1 MRRLLLLAFVFAL
14 VALAPAH
21 ADPGDYMPPVDG
33 PVVDPFRPP
42 TEPWGPGNRGI
53 DYAPAPGTPV
63 RAAAA
68 GVVTFAGQV
77 GGALHVVIR
86 HADGIRT
93 SYSFLATIAVAAG
106 DTVEQGR
113 IVGTAGPDLHFGA
126 RVGDRY
132 LDPATLFGSTGPP
145 EVHLVPD
152 DMVPDDMAPGA
163 ADDRAAL
170 ATIAAARAGDPATFA
185 DAPAAEPGAGR
196 PPSDVADAL
205 SRLTAAW
212 R

>member
-1 MRRLLLLAFVFAL
+1 MRRLLLLAFVFAF

-21 ADPGDYMPPVDG
+21 ADPGDYVPPVDG

-77 GGALHVVIR
+77 GGALHVVIG

-106 DTVEQGR
+106 DTVEQGQV
-113 IVGTAGPDLHFGA
+113 VGTAGSDLHFGA

-152 DMVPDDMAPGA
+152 DLAPDD

-170 ATIAAARAGDPATFA
+170 ATISAARAGEIVTFA
-185 DAPAAEPGAGR
+185 GAPAAEPGAGR

-205 SRLTAAW
+205 SRLAAAW

>member
-1 MRRLLLLAFVFAL
+1 MRRLLVVSFVFAL
-14 VALAPAH
+14 VALTPAH
-21 ADPGDYMPPVDG
+21 ADPVGYVPPVDS
-33 PVVDPFRPP
+33 VIVDPFRPP
-42 TEPWGPGNRGI
+42 ADPWGPGNRGI

-63 RAAAA
+63 HAAAA

-77 GGALHVVIR
+77 GGSLHVVVR

-106 DTVEQGR
+106 DRVEQGQ
-113 IVGTAGPDLHFGA
+113 VLGTAGPDLHFGA

-132 LDPATLFGSTGPP
+132 IDPTTLFGPTGPP
-145 EVHLVPD
+145 DVHLVPND
-152 DMVPDDMAPGA
+152 ARDADTA

-170 ATIAAARAGDPATFA
+170 IALVTDSRRPPTESVGGAPEFAPGPGDVARALVSL
-185 DAPAAEPGAGR
+185 AA
-196 PPSDVADAL
+196 S
-205 SRLTAAW
+205 W